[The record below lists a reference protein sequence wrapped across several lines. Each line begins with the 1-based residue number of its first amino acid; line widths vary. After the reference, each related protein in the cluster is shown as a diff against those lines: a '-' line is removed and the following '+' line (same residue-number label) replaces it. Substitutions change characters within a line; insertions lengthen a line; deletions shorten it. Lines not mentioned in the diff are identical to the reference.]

1 MKVAIWF
8 LFCFSLAENVARVLL
23 ANHRAKQS
31 KTKANAIYFTKAS
44 LHDPGLDT
52 DPGQFSVE
60 FYVYTSPGWVRVGSI
75 VGDPGQFLF
84 RSVERAGNYWLG

>member
-1 MKVAIWF
+1 MLVK
-8 LFCFSLAENVARVLL
+8 L
-23 ANHRAKQS
+23 ANCSVGNEFDRCLLRV
-31 KTKANAIYFTKAS
+31 S

-52 DPGQFSVE
+52 DPGQFSGE